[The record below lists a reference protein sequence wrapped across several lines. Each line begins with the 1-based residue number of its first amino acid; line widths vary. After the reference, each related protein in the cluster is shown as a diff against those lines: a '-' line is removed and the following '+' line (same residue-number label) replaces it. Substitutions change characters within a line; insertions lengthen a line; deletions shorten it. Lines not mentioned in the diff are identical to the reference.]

1 MPKPEFVAELTE
13 LGHEVEDLGTDRVAI
28 PYEVPC
34 GRLAGTKIK
43 LGFAVP
49 GDFPLTPPSGPHVSP
64 RLLPMNP
71 SGGAHPNCGVHE
83 SPFGSEW
90 QYWSRPLSHWAQ
102 TKRKAQDVLRHI
114 HHLFDTL

>member
-1 MPKPEFVAELTE
+1 M
-13 LGHEVEDLGTDRVAI
+13 GHQVEDLGTDGVAI
-28 PYEVPC
+28 PYEIPC

-43 LGFAVP
+43 LAFAVP

-71 SGGAHPNCGVHE
+71 QGGAHPNCGVHE
-83 SPFGSEW
+83 SPFGGEW

-102 TKRKAQDVLRHI
+102 TKRKVRDVLAHV

>member
-1 MPKPEFVAELTE
+1 
-13 LGHEVEDLGTDRVAI
+13 
-28 PYEVPC
+28 
-34 GRLAGTKIK
+34 
-43 LGFAVP
+43 
-49 GDFPLTPPSGPHVSP
+49 
-64 RLLPMNP
+64 LPMNP

-102 TKRKAQDVLRHI
+102 TKRKAQDVLRHV